1 MEEKKMHKIGIIK
14 QTVALSLSAVMA
26 MGTFTGC
33 GSSATAGNDGTLTIH
48 AGYLKQTAWNY
59 SLIIAKEV
67 GIWDEIFDGEDVD
80 IEFTPF
86 TGGPEVNEAFT
97 AGKIDIEYGMGD
109 QPFLTGLQNGVD
121 ASILAKTS
129 GQEETMIFVASSDS
143 DINSPADFKGKKIA
157 VAIGTFTHKSLVGVL
172 QSQGINVNDVE
183 LINFST
189 AGDVVTAITKGD
201 VDVYLGSIFD
211 LNEDIEN
218 GLVKQ
223 VGDITG
229 YPANSYLVGMNSFI
243 EEHPDLTEKIVEAAY
258 EGAEYI
264 RDNPDEVNSIIAE
277 STGINEDNLNEFF
290 PLVDTNVDFTDD
302 DLQQIK
308 STEQFLLDNDFLDSE
323 IPNLEENHINTT
335 FIEKVKAGN

>member
-1 MEEKKMHKIGIIK
+1 MK
-14 QTVALSLSAVMA
+14 LSKTISLGLLTAFA
-26 MGTFTGC
+26 IGTFTGC
-33 GSSATAGNDGTLTIH
+33 GNSEDEKNDGTITIR

-59 SLIIAKEV
+59 SLIIAKEA
-67 GIWDEIFDGEDVD
+67 GIWDEVFEGEDVE

-109 QPFLTGLQNGVD
+109 QPFLTGVKSGVD

-129 GQEETMIFVASSDS
+129 GQEKSMIFVADANS
-143 DINSPADFKGKKIA
+143 DISSPADFKGKRIA

-172 QSQGINVNDVE
+172 QSQGIDVNDVE

-201 VDVYLGSIFD
+201 VDVYLGSVFD
-211 LNEDIEN
+211 LNESIES
-218 GLVKQ
+218 GLVKK

-229 YPANSYLVGMNSFI
+229 YPANSYLVGTNQFI
-243 EEHPDLTEKIVEAAY
+243 EEHSDLTEKIVEAAY
-258 EGAEYI
+258 KGAEYI
-264 RDNPDEVNSIIAE
+264 RENPDEVNPVIAE
-277 STGINEDNLNEFF
+277 KTGIDVNNLNEFF

-302 DLQQIK
+302 DLRQIE
-308 STEQFLLDNDFLDSE
+308 STEQFLIDNDFLDGTISDLAE
-323 IPNLEENHINTT
+323 KHINTT
-335 FIEKVKAGN
+335 FIEKVKEGN